1 MSKEDEIVWLRREI
15 DSLSYYLKRAEAEVE
30 RLGNRLRE
38 LKARLSNMEG
48 RRDDQP

>member
-1 MSKEDEIVWLRREI
+1 MNKEDEIQNLRYEI
-15 DSLSYYLKRAEAEVE
+15 GYLTCCFVQAEAEVE

-38 LKARLSNMEG
+38 LKARLANMEG